1 MALDPLPQQRLAI
14 EAPLGPVLVVAGPGA
29 GKTFCLIARINHLIH
44 TLGIAPERICAVT
57 FTNRAAEEIAVRL
70 AHTLGDRAEAITR
83 GTIHALCLGL
93 LRDHAAAAGLRKGFG
108 VADEQYQKVILG
120 RLHVPLEQRGALL
133 NRFSRHRVQ
142 KQDYE
147 LTPDDARLYR
157 EYAGWL
163 AHRNMVDFDDLV
175 AKAEELL
182 RSRGDIADTIA
193 ARWDYLLVDEFQD
206 VNAVQYDLLKRLAA
220 PHGNFFAVGDDEQS
234 IFTWTG
240 ADPYVLVRF
249 SHDYEI
255 DRPIVLDKNCR
266 CSRQIFETAR
276 RVLAQNP
283 QLFEKQ
289 LSAEQESAHEVGA
302 FTFRDE
308 EEEASWLLEDIL
320 ADRAA
325 AGLGWGD
332 YAVLYRRHKVGEY
345 LEGRLVRAGIP
356 CRLARGRSLVEDD
369 VIRYVVAALRIVRDP
384 GDPVALEAFARCV
397 LSAHFLQE
405 VLASPPFAVSSSPP
419 DPLSTA
425 WRGGTQDDF
434 LAAIRALARRRPAQD
449 PDTKKLWR
457 LVFQVENL
465 RALARSHRALAPL
478 VDEILSQSVGPY
490 RNALEE
496 RHDELTDPADN
507 PEAVQLAERLAAA
520 IAAEQ
525 DIVIDPQEG
534 LEIALRGM
542 LAAAGVRHVPSTSL
556 GSSEPRGMAPGLVH
570 PGETLVRADGGEHG
584 LALTLFK
591 ALQLLHAKELDAA
604 LDRYVTFDFETTDK
618 DVEVCEVV
626 EVGAVRVV
634 EGEIVDRFHTLVK
647 PYRPIT
653 PGATKL
659 HGYSDADVR
668 GARSFAEVWPAF
680 RAFVGDDVLIAH
692 NGQHF
697 DIPVLR
703 RLAAGQ
709 DGVDSLV
716 FYDTLPLVRSLSRD
730 SAKLED
736 LALRFGIDAGRA
748 HHALDDAVT
757 LAKVYHEL
765 ERQRGIR
772 ARKAVLVNLLD
783 YLGLALALEQGA
795 GSPQGVPDGPGERE
809 ILFKLAKFYTL
820 GRYSDALAFYEMERE
835 RSGGDPAP
843 PVDEVIRRLGGRALM
858 TRLRAEPDPAQRYPA
873 AVARLRA
880 LMDEPSAPDAASP
893 PDPLST
899 TWRGGT
905 LEDSIDR
912 LLGRVAL
919 STSDGIEV
927 APDRVNLLTLHSTKG
942 LEFSRVYIVGVEDY
956 QIPGVRETK
965 ENRQA
970 EIEEARRLL
979 YVGMTRARDRLVLTR
994 VERRFG
1000 MEAGGSTFLEE
1011 MGLEGVA
1018 SP

>member
-1 MALDPLPQQRLAI
+1 MDFDPLPQQRLAI

-29 GKTFCLIARINHLIH
+29 GKTFCLIARINHLIN
-44 TLGIAPERICAVT
+44 TRGLAPERICAVT

-70 AHTLGDRAEAITR
+70 KHTLGDRAEGVTR
-83 GTIHALCLGL
+83 GTIHALCLAL
-93 LRDHAAAAGLRKGFG
+93 LREHAEAAGLRKGFG

-120 RLHVPLEQRGALL
+120 RLHVPLEHRGSLL

-142 KQDYE
+142 DYR
-147 LTPDDARLYR
+147 LTDDDARLYR
-157 EYAGWL
+157 EYAVWL
-163 AHRNMVDFDDLV
+163 AHRNMLDFDGLV
-175 AKAEELL
+175 VKAEELV
-182 RSRGDIADTIA
+182 RTHGDIADAIA

-249 SHDYEI
+249 GRDYGI

-289 LSAEQESAHEVGA
+289 LSAEQESPYEVGA
-302 FTFRDE
+302 FAFRDE
-308 EEEASWLLEDIL
+308 AEEASWLLEDIL

-345 LEGRLVRAGIP
+345 LEGRLVRTGIP

-369 VIRYVVAALRIVRDP
+369 VIKYVVAALRIVRDP

-405 VLASPPFAVSSSPP
+405 VEAATSTPSS
-419 DPLSTA
+419 
-425 WRGGTQDDF
+425 GDF
-434 LAAIRALARRRPAQD
+434 LAAVRALARRRPPQD

-478 VDEILSQSVGPY
+478 VDEILSHSVGPY

-496 RHDELTDPADN
+496 RHDELTDPAGI
-507 PEAVQLAERLAAA
+507 PEAVRLAERLSVA
-520 IAAEQ
+520 IAGER
-525 DIVIDPQEG
+525 DIVIEPQGG

-542 LAAAGVRHVPSTSL
+542 LAAAGVRHVPSQAA
-556 GSSEPRGMAPGLVH
+556 G
-570 PGETLVRADGGEHG
+570 PGELLTREDGGEHG

-591 ALQLLHAKELDAA
+591 ALQLLHATDLDTA
-604 LDRYVTFDFETTDK
+604 LERYVTFDLETTDK

-634 EGEIVDRFHTLVK
+634 GGEIVDRFHTLVQ

-653 PGATKL
+653 PGATKV
-659 HGYSDADVR
+659 HGYSDAAVQ
-668 GARSFAEVWPAF
+668 GARSFAEVWPEF
-680 RAFVGDDVLIAH
+680 RAFIGDDVLIAH

-703 RLAAGQ
+703 RLAAGR

-716 FYDTLPLVRSLSRD
+716 FYDTLPLARSLSSD

-757 LAKVYHEL
+757 LARVYREL

-783 YLGLALALEQGA
+783 YLGLALALQQGA
-795 GSPQGVPDGPGERE
+795 GSRERE
-809 ILFKLAKFYTL
+809 MLFKLAKFYTL
-820 GRYSDALAFYEMERE
+820 GRYSDALVFYEMERE
-835 RSGGDPAP
+835 RSGRDPAP

-880 LMDEPSAPDAASP
+880 LMDGDPAA
-893 PDPLST
+893 
-899 TWRGGT
+899 T
-905 LEDSIDR
+905 LADSIDR
-912 LLGRVAL
+912 LLERVAL

-956 QIPGVRETK
+956 QIPGLRETK

-979 YVGMTRARDRLVLTR
+979 YVGMTRTRERLVLTR

-1000 MEAGGSTFLEE
+1000 MEAGGSSFLEE
-1011 MGLEGVA
+1011 MGLEAEGVDREL
-1018 SP
+1018 PRDLVH

>member
-1 MALDPLPQQRLAI
+1 MPFDPLPQQRLAI

-29 GKTFCLIARINHLIH
+29 GKTFCLIARINHLINN
-44 TLGIAPERICAVT
+44 LGMAPERICAVT

-70 AHTLGDRAEAITR
+70 KHTLRDRADVITR
-83 GTIHALCLGL
+83 GTIHALCLAL
-93 LRDHAAAAGLRKGFG
+93 LREHAEAAGLRPGFG
-108 VADEQYQKVILG
+108 VADEQYQKVVLG
-120 RLHVPLEQRGALL
+120 RLHVPLEQRGSLL

-142 KQDYE
+142 DYR
-147 LTPDDARLYR
+147 LTHDDARLYR
-157 EYAGWL
+157 EYAVWL
-163 AHRNMVDFDDLV
+163 AHRNMLDFDDLV
-175 AKAEELL
+175 TKAEQLL
-182 RSRGDIADTIA
+182 RTRGDIADTIA
-193 ARWDYLLVDEFQD
+193 ARWHHLLVDEFQD

-220 PHGNFFAVGDDEQS
+220 PHGNFFVVGDDEQS

-249 SHDYEI
+249 GRDYGIE
-255 DRPIVLDKNCR
+255 RPIVLDKNCR

-276 RVLAQNP
+276 RVLAHNP

-289 LSAEQESAHEVGA
+289 LSADRESPYEVGA
-302 FTFRDE
+302 FAFRDE
-308 EEEASWLLEDIL
+308 DEEASWLLEDIKS
-320 ADRAA
+320 DRVA

-332 YAVLYRRHKVGEY
+332 YAVLYRKHKVGEY
-345 LEGRLVRAGIP
+345 LEGRLLREGIP
-356 CRLARGRSLVEDD
+356 CRLARGRALVEDD
-369 VIRYVVAALRIVRDP
+369 VIKYVIAALRIVRDP

-405 VLASPPFAVSSSPP
+405 VEAATSTPSS
-419 DPLSTA
+419 
-425 WRGGTQDDF
+425 GDF
-434 LAAIRALARRRPAQD
+434 LAAVRALARRRPPQD

-478 VDEILSQSVGPY
+478 VDEILSHSVGPY

-496 RHDELTDPADN
+496 RHDELTDPAGI
-507 PEAVQLAERLAAA
+507 PEAVRLAERLSVA
-520 IAAEQ
+520 IAGER
-525 DIVIDPQEG
+525 DIVIEPQGG

-542 LAAAGVRHVPSTSL
+542 LAAAGVRHVPSQAA
-556 GSSEPRGMAPGLVH
+556 G
-570 PGETLVRADGGEHG
+570 PGELLTREDGGEHG

-591 ALQLLHAKELDAA
+591 ALQLLHATDLDTA
-604 LDRYVTFDFETTDK
+604 LERYVTFDLETTDK

-634 EGEIVDRFHTLVK
+634 GGEIVDRFHTLVQ

-653 PGATKL
+653 PGATKV
-659 HGYSDADVR
+659 HGYSDAAVQ
-668 GARSFAEVWPAF
+668 GARSFAEVWPEF
-680 RAFVGDDVLIAH
+680 RAFIGDDVLIAH

-703 RLAAGQ
+703 RLGAGRE
-709 DGVDSLV
+709 GVDTLV

-757 LAKVYHEL
+757 LARVYREL
-765 ERQRGIR
+765 ERLRGIR

-783 YLGLALALEQGA
+783 YLGLGLALEPEA
-795 GSPQGVPDGPGERE
+795 KSGEQD

-820 GRYSDALAFYEMERE
+820 GRYGDALAFYEMERE
-835 RSGGDPAP
+835 RTGEGSAP

-880 LMDEPSAPDAASP
+880 LIDEPSPA
-893 PDPLST
+893 
-899 TWRGGT
+899 GT
-905 LEDSIDR
+905 LKESIDR
-912 LLGRVAL
+912 LLDRVAL
-919 STSDGIEV
+919 STSEGIEV

-956 QIPGVRETK
+956 QIPGLREAK

-970 EIEEARRLL
+970 EIQEARRLL
-979 YVGMTRARDRLVLTR
+979 YVGMTRTRERLVLTR

-1000 MEAGGSTFLEE
+1000 MEAGGSSFLE
-1011 MGLEGVA
+1011 
-1018 SP
+1018 

>member
-1 MALDPLPQQRLAI
+1 MDFDPLPQQRLAI

-29 GKTFCLIARINHLIH
+29 GKTFCLIARINHLIN
-44 TLGIAPERICAVT
+44 TRGLAPERICAVT

-70 AHTLGDRAEAITR
+70 KHTLGDRAEGVTR
-83 GTIHALCLGL
+83 GTIHALCLAL
-93 LRDHAAAAGLRKGFG
+93 LREHAEAAGLRKGFG

-120 RLHVPLEQRGALL
+120 RLHVPLEQRGSLL

-142 KQDYE
+142 DYR
-147 LTPDDARLYR
+147 LTDDDARLYR
-157 EYAGWL
+157 EYAVWL
-163 AHRNMVDFDDLV
+163 AHRNMLDFDDLV
-175 AKAEELL
+175 VKAEELL
-182 RSRGDIADTIA
+182 RTRGDIADAIA

-249 SHDYEI
+249 SRDYEI

-289 LSAEQESAHEVGA
+289 LSAEQESPFEVGA
-302 FTFRDE
+302 FAFRDE
-308 EEEASWLLEDIL
+308 EEETAWLIDDMH

-325 AGLGWGD
+325 SGLGWGD
-332 YAVLYRRHKVGEY
+332 YAILYRRHKVGEY

-369 VIRYVVAALRIVRDP
+369 VIKYVIAALGIVRDP

-397 LSAHFLQE
+397 LSPHFLQE
-405 VLASPPFAVSSSPP
+405 VLASPPF
-419 DPLSTA
+419 PLSA
-425 WRGGTQDDF
+425 NAERGDVGDF
-434 LAAIRALARRRPAQD
+434 LSAVRTLARRRPAQD

-465 RALARSHRALAPL
+465 RALTRSHRALVPL

-496 RHDELTDPADN
+496 RHDELTDPATI
-507 PEAVQLAERLAAA
+507 PEAVRLAGRLAAA
-520 IAAEQ
+520 IAAEEE
-525 DIVIDPQEG
+525 IVIAPQRG

-542 LAAAGVRHVPSTSL
+542 LIAAGVRHLPTSTNLHQPPPTSIPS
-556 GSSEPRGMAPGLVH
+556 
-570 PGETLVRADGGEHG
+570 
-584 LALTLFK
+584 ALILFK
-591 ALQLLHAKELDAA
+591 ALQLLHARELDTA
-604 LDRYVTFDFETTDK
+604 LERYVTFDLETTDK

-634 EGEIVDRFHTLVK
+634 GGEIVDRFHSLVR

-653 PGATKL
+653 PGATKV
-659 HGYSDADVR
+659 HGYTDGDVR
-668 GARSFAEVWPAF
+668 NARPFAEVWPEF
-680 RAFVGDDVLIAH
+680 RAFIGDDVLIAH

-703 RLAAGQ
+703 RLAAGRE
-709 DGVDSLV
+709 GVDTLV

-730 SAKLED
+730 SAKLE
-736 LALRFGIDAGRA
+736 AM
-748 HHALDDAVT
+748 
-757 LAKVYHEL
+757 
-765 ERQRGIR
+765 
-772 ARKAVLVNLLD
+772 
-783 YLGLALALEQGA
+783 
-795 GSPQGVPDGPGERE
+795 
-809 ILFKLAKFYTL
+809 
-820 GRYSDALAFYEMERE
+820 ALAFYEMERE
-835 RSGGDPAP
+835 RSGANSGPS
-843 PVDEVIRRLGGRALM
+843 VDEVIRRLGGRALM

-880 LMDEPSAPDAASP
+880 LIDEPSPA
-893 PDPLST
+893 
-899 TWRGGT
+899 GT
-905 LEDSIDR
+905 LKESIDH
-912 LLGRVAL
+912 LLDRVAL
-919 STSDGIEV
+919 STSEGIEV

-956 QIPGVRETK
+956 QIPGLREAK

-970 EIEEARRLL
+970 EIQEARRLL
-979 YVGMTRARDRLVLTR
+979 YVGMTRTQERLVLTR

-1000 MEAGGSTFLEE
+1000 MEAGGSSFLEE
-1011 MGLEGVA
+1011 MGLEADAVGA
-1018 SP
+1018 E

>member
-1 MALDPLPQQRLAI
+1 MDFDPLPQQRLAI

-29 GKTFCLIARINHLIH
+29 GKTFCLIARINHLIN
-44 TLGIAPERICAVT
+44 TRGLAPERICAVT

-70 AHTLGDRAEAITR
+70 KHTLGDRAEGVTR
-83 GTIHALCLGL
+83 GTIHALCLAL
-93 LRDHAAAAGLRKGFG
+93 LREHAEAAGLRKGFG

-120 RLHVPLEQRGALL
+120 RLHVPLEQRGSLL

-142 KQDYE
+142 DYR
-147 LTPDDARLYR
+147 LTDDDARLYR
-157 EYAGWL
+157 EYAVWL
-163 AHRNMVDFDDLV
+163 AHRNMLDFDDLV
-175 AKAEELL
+175 VKAEELV
-182 RSRGDIADTIA
+182 RTHGDIADAIA

-249 SHDYEI
+249 SRDYEI

-289 LSAEQESAHEVGA
+289 LSAEQESAYEVGA
-302 FTFRDE
+302 FGFRDE
-308 EEEASWLLEDIL
+308 EEEAAWLLEDIL
-320 ADRAA
+320 ADRAV

-332 YAVLYRRHKVGEY
+332 YAILYRRHKVGEY

-369 VIRYVVAALRIVRDP
+369 VIKYVIAALGIVRDP

-397 LSAHFLQE
+397 LSPHFLQE
-405 VLASPPFAVSSSPP
+405 VEAAIGSS
-419 DPLSTA
+419 
-425 WRGGTQDDF
+425 GDF
-434 LAAIRALARRRPAQD
+434 LASVRTLARRRPAQD

-465 RALARSHRALAPL
+465 RALTRSHRALVPL

-496 RHDELTDPADN
+496 RHDELTDPAAI
-507 PEAVQLAERLAAA
+507 PEAVRLAERLAAA

-525 DIVIDPQEG
+525 EIVIAPQGG
-534 LEIALRGM
+534 LEIALRGT
-542 LAAAGVRHVPSTSL
+542 LIVAGLRHVPTSTTSRT
-556 GSSEPRGMAPGLVH
+556 SPTSI
-570 PGETLVRADGGEHG
+570 TS
-584 LALTLFK
+584 ALTLFK
-591 ALQLLHAKELDAA
+591 ALQLLHAEGLDTA
-604 LDRYVTFDFETTDK
+604 LERYVTFDLETTDK

-634 EGEIVDRFHTLVK
+634 GGEIVDRFHTLVQ

-653 PGATKL
+653 PGATKV
-659 HGYSDADVR
+659 HGYTDGDVR
-668 GARSFAEVWPAF
+668 NARPFAEVWPEF
-680 RAFVGDDVLIAH
+680 RAFIGDDVLIAH

-703 RLAAGQ
+703 RLAAGWEGA
-709 DGVDSLV
+709 DTLV

-757 LAKVYHEL
+757 LARVHREL

-772 ARKAVLVNLLD
+772 ARKAVLVSVLD
-783 YLGLALALEQGA
+783 YLGLALALEPRTEQGA
-795 GSPQGVPDGPGERE
+795 ESGERDL
-809 ILFKLAKFYTL
+809 LFKVATFYTL

-835 RSGGDPAP
+835 RSGAAAAP
-843 PVDEVIRRLGGRALM
+843 PVDEVIKRLGGRALM

-880 LMDEPSAPDAASP
+880 LMDGDSSA
-893 PDPLST
+893 
-899 TWRGGT
+899 T
-905 LEDSIDR
+905 LAESIDR
-912 LLGRVAL
+912 LLERVAL
-919 STSDGIEV
+919 STSEGIEV

-942 LEFSRVYIVGVEDY
+942 LEFSRVYVVGVEDY
-956 QIPGVRETK
+956 QLPGWRAATDGI
-965 ENRQA
+965 QD

-979 YVGMTRARDRLVLTR
+979 YVGMTRARDRLILTR
-994 VERRFG
+994 VEQRFG
-1000 MEAGGSTFLEE
+1000 RDAGGSGFLEE
-1011 MGLEGVA
+1011 MGLQVNKEAGK
-1018 SP
+1018 

>member
-1 MALDPLPQQRLAI
+1 MAFEPLPQQCLAI

-44 TLGIAPERICAVT
+44 ALGMAPERICAVT

-70 AHTLGDRAEAITR
+70 RHTLGDRAEAITR
-83 GTIHALCLGL
+83 GTIHALCLAL
-93 LRDHAAAAGLRKGFG
+93 LREHAEAAGVRKGFG

-120 RLHVPLEQRGALL
+120 RLHVPLAQRGSLL
-133 NRFSRHRVQ
+133 NRFSRHRAQ

-147 LTPDDARLYR
+147 LTADDARLYR
-157 EYAGWL
+157 EYTAWL
-163 AHRNMVDFDDLV
+163 AHRNMLDFDDLV
-175 AKAEELL
+175 TKAEELL
-182 RSRGDIADTIA
+182 RTRGDIADRIA
-193 ARWDYLLVDEFQD
+193 ARWDCLLVDEFQD

-249 SHDYEI
+249 SRNYEI

-289 LSAEQESAHEVGA
+289 LSAERESPYEVGA
-302 FTFRDE
+302 LAFRDE
-308 EEEASWLLEDIL
+308 EEEASWLLEAL
-320 ADRAA
+320 RADRAA
-325 AGLGWGD
+325 SGLGWGD
-332 YAVLYRRHKVGEY
+332 YAVLYRRHNVGEY
-345 LEGRLVRAGIP
+345 LEGRLIRAGIP

-369 VIRYVVAALRIVRDP
+369 VIKYVIAALRIVRDP

-405 VLASPPFAVSSSPP
+405 VEAAI
-419 DPLSTA
+419 STQ
-425 WRGGTQDDF
+425 GSGDF
-434 LAAIRALARRRPAQD
+434 LASVRTLARRRPAQD
-449 PDTKKLWR
+449 PDTRKLWR

-465 RALARSHRALAPL
+465 RALPRSHRTLAPL
-478 VDEILSQSVGPY
+478 VDVILSQSVGPY

-525 DIVIDPQEG
+525 DIVIEPQGG

-542 LAAAGVRHVPSTSL
+542 LIAAGVRHVPSSRTSAT
-556 GSSEPRGMAPGLVH
+556 SATSP
-570 PGETLVRADGGEHG
+570 TS
-584 LALTLFK
+584 ALTLFK
-591 ALQLLHAKELDAA
+591 ALQLSHARELDAA

-626 EVGAVRVV
+626 EVGAVRVLG
-634 EGEIVDRFHTLVK
+634 GEIVDRFHTLVK

-668 GARSFAEVWPAF
+668 GARSFAEVWPEF
-680 RAFVGDDVLIAH
+680 RAFIGDDVLIAH

-703 RLAAGQ
+703 RLAG
-709 DGVDSLV
+709 GWEGLHSLV

-736 LALRFGIDAGRA
+736 LALRLGIDAGRA
-748 HHALDDAVT
+748 QPALDDAVT
-757 LAKVYHEL
+757 LARVYREL

-795 GSPQGVPDGPGERE
+795 GSPKGVPD
-809 ILFKLAKFYTL
+809 
-820 GRYSDALAFYEMERE
+820 
-835 RSGGDPAP
+835 DP
-843 PVDEVIRRLGGRALM
+843 
-858 TRLRAEPDPAQRYPA
+858 
-873 AVARLRA
+873 
-880 LMDEPSAPDAASP
+880 
-893 PDPLST
+893 
-899 TWRGGT
+899 
-905 LEDSIDR
+905 
-912 LLGRVAL
+912 
-919 STSDGIEV
+919 
-927 APDRVNLLTLHSTKG
+927 
-942 LEFSRVYIVGVEDY
+942 
-956 QIPGVRETK
+956 
-965 ENRQA
+965 
-970 EIEEARRLL
+970 
-979 YVGMTRARDRLVLTR
+979 
-994 VERRFG
+994 
-1000 MEAGGSTFLEE
+1000 
-1011 MGLEGVA
+1011 
-1018 SP
+1018 

>member
-1 MALDPLPQQRLAI
+1 MTGPGKRLFQESFSAASPRFSGMEFDPLPQQRLAI

-29 GKTFCLIARINHLIH
+29 GKTFCLIARINHLIG

-70 AHTLGDRAEAITR
+70 KHTLRDRADAITR
-83 GTIHALCLGL
+83 GTIHAVCLAL
-93 LRDHAAAAGLRKGFG
+93 LREHAEAAGLRRGFG

-120 RLHVPLEQRGALL
+120 RLHVPLEQRGSLL

-142 KQDYE
+142 KRDFE
-147 LTPDDARLYR
+147 LSAEDARLFR
-157 EYAGWL
+157 EYAVWL

-175 AKAEELL
+175 TKAEQLV
-182 RSRGDIADTIA
+182 RTRGDIADAIA

-220 PHGNFFAVGDDEQS
+220 PHGNLFAVGDDEQS

-249 SHDYEI
+249 GRDYGIE
-255 DRPIVLDKNCR
+255 RPIVLDKNCR

-289 LSAEQESAHEVGA
+289 LSADQESPYDVGA
-302 FTFRDE
+302 FGFRDE
-308 EEEASWLLEDIL
+308 EEEAAWLLEDIL

-325 AGLGWGD
+325 SGLGWGD
-332 YAVLYRRHKVGEY
+332 YAILYRRHKVGEY

-356 CRLARGRSLVEDD
+356 CRLARGRSLVEYD
-369 VIRYVVAALRIVRDP
+369 VIKYVIAALGIVRDP

-397 LSAHFLQE
+397 LSPHFLQE
-405 VLASPPFAVSSSPP
+405 VLASPPF
-419 DPLSTA
+419 PLSA
-425 WRGGTQDDF
+425 SKASPSDPGDF
-434 LAAIRALARRRPAQD
+434 LAAIRTLARRRPAQD

-465 RALARSHRALAPL
+465 RALTRSHRALVPL

-496 RHDELTDPADN
+496 RHDELTDPVAI
-507 PEAVQLAERLAAA
+507 PEAVRLAERLAAA

-525 DIVIDPQEG
+525 EIVIAPQGG

-542 LAAAGVRHVPSTSL
+542 LIAAGVRHLPTSTNLHQPPPTSL
-556 GSSEPRGMAPGLVH
+556 PS
-570 PGETLVRADGGEHG
+570 
-584 LALTLFK
+584 ALILFK
-591 ALQLLHAKELDAA
+591 ALQLLHARELDTA
-604 LDRYVTFDFETTDK
+604 LERYVTFDLETTDK
-618 DVEVCEVV
+618 DVEVCEVI
-626 EVGAVRVV
+626 EIGAVRVV
-634 EGEIVDRFHTLVK
+634 GGEIVDRFHSLVR

-653 PGATKL
+653 PGATKV
-659 HGYSDADVR
+659 HGYTDGDVR
-668 GARSFAEVWPAF
+668 NARPFAEVWPEF
-680 RAFVGDDVLIAH
+680 RAFIGDDVLIAH

-703 RLAAGQ
+703 RLAAGWE
-709 DGVDSLV
+709 GVDTLV

-757 LAKVYHEL
+757 LARVYREL
-765 ERQRGIR
+765 ERLRAVR

-783 YLGLALALEQGA
+783 YLGLALALEPEREQGA
-795 GSPQGVPDGPGERE
+795 GSREQE
-809 ILFKLAKFYTL
+809 ILFKVAKFYTL

-835 RSGGDPAP
+835 RSGGNSGP

-880 LMDEPSAPDAASP
+880 LIDEPSPA
-893 PDPLST
+893 
-899 TWRGGT
+899 GT
-905 LEDSIDR
+905 LKERIDR
-912 LLGRVAL
+912 LLDRVAL
-919 STSDGIEV
+919 STSEGIEV

-956 QIPGVRETK
+956 QIPGLREAK

-970 EIEEARRLL
+970 EIQEARRLL
-979 YVGMTRARDRLVLTR
+979 YVGMTRTRERLVLTR

-1000 MEAGGSTFLEE
+1000 MDTGGNGFLEE
-1011 MGLEGVA
+1011 MGLEA
-1018 SP
+1018 MQAE